1 MAIEGFDEILNV
13 FKDEV
18 RERLK
23 NIKDDLIALQSN
35 PDDPEILDSLQREAH
50 TIKGAARM
58 VGFSKT
64 GEVAHALETLI
75 KRYRSGELEI
85 GKVTKA
91 ALRAVDYIRNAI
103 DKGESDEKSV
113 LEILENPDKLQKGG
127 EGAVEIT
134 KSFEV
139 EDIWKFIPVEYEQIE
154 KLSQKLEDLYMRTMG
169 ILRYRK
175 DLLNQIE
182 DRRTSEII
190 EKLLND
196 FDFFR
201 KSLHQLT
208 MEISDLRLVPIS
220 KVFDSITRPIYEIA
234 TSLGKK
240 VKVNLRSTEIKI
252 DKRILDS
259 ILDSI
264 IHLIRNALDHGIE
277 PPDERIK
284 RGKPEYGTL
293 YLSAFER
300 EGKVVIQIED
310 DGRGIDTEKV
320 VKRAIEKGLI
330 DPEVAKHLSDKEK
343 IDLIF
348 IHGFSTKDQVN
359 EMSGRGVGMDVVKS
373 RVEELGG
380 EIIVETT
387 PGYGTRVELI
397 LPLTIATVNLIFF
410 KIGEF
415 TFAYPSYHVEN
426 IIRTERGRLLTLSNG
441 KKYYDLG
448 KERIPVADL
457 VSTGNGQKY
466 LIVDRKN
473 RLGYLV
479 NEVVGEESVVIKRM
493 SGPLKNLKM
502 IKGFVSLSSE
512 NVAYLIDLS
521 EISKAESVL
530 NFKKEIEFYEKPEI
544 VTKRRILVVDDS
556 PATREVISGLLIG
569 AGYDV
574 VTAENGIQAMREL
587 GRENFDLVVTDIN
600 MPQMDGYEL
609 TKYIRETPH
618 LKALPIIML
627 TSFGSTEERRKGKEV
642 GVDEYLTKGS
652 FDPAR
657 FLEIIRKYLEGR

>member
-1 MAIEGFDEILNV
+1 MGIEGFDEIINV

-23 NIKDDLIALQSN
+23 HIEDSLIALQSN
-35 PDDPEILDSLQREAH
+35 PEDPEILDSLQREAH

-58 VGFSKT
+58 VGYSKT
-64 GEVAHALETLI
+64 GEVAHGLETLI
-75 KRYRSGELEI
+75 KRYREGEVETD
-85 GKVTKA
+85 KMVKA

-103 DKGESDEKSV
+103 EEGESDEKPV
-113 LEILENPDKLQKGG
+113 LEILENPDKLQEVG
-127 EGAVEIT
+127 EGTVEIT

-154 KLSQKLEDLYMRTMG
+154 RLSQKLEDLYMRTVG
-169 ILRYRK
+169 IVRYRK
-175 DLLNQIE
+175 DLLSQIE
-182 DRRTSEII
+182 DRKTAEII
-190 EKLLND
+190 ERLLND

-240 VKVNLRSTEIKI
+240 VKVNLRSTDIKI

-277 PPDERIK
+277 PPEERIK
-284 RGKPEYGTL
+284 KGKSEFGTL

-330 DPEVAKHLSDKEK
+330 DPETAKHLSEKEK
-343 IDLIF
+343 IGLIF
-348 IHGFSTKDQVN
+348 IHGFSTREQVSD
-359 EMSGRGVGMDVVKS
+359 MSGRGVGMDVVKS

-380 EIIVETT
+380 EINVETT
-387 PGYGTRVELI
+387 PGYGTRIELI

-426 IIRTERGRLLTLSNG
+426 IIRIEKERLITLSSG
-441 KKYYDLG
+441 RKYYDMG
-448 KERIPVADL
+448 KERIPVVDL
-457 VSTGNGQKY
+457 VASDHGQEY
-466 LIVDRKN
+466 LIIARRN
-473 RLGYLV
+473 RIGYMV
-479 NEVVGEESVVIKRM
+479 NEVVGEESVIIKRM
-493 SGPLKNLKM
+493 TGPLKNLKM

-512 NVAYLIDLS
+512 NIAYLIDLS
-521 EISKAESVL
+521 EMSIMESML
-530 NFKKEIEFYEKPEI
+530 KFKEEIESHVKP
-544 VTKRRILVVDDS
+544 VVVRKKRILVVDDS
-556 PATREVISGLLIG
+556 PATREVVSGLLRG
-569 AGYDV
+569 AGYEV
-574 VTAENGIQAMREL
+574 ITAENGIQAMREL

-618 LKALPIIML
+618 LKALPVIML
-627 TSFGSTEERRKGKEV
+627 TSFGSAEERRKGKEV
-642 GVDEYLTKGS
+642 GADEYLTKGS
-652 FDPAR
+652 FDPAK
-657 FLEIIRKYLEGR
+657 FLEIVRKYLEER

>member
-1 MAIEGFDEILNV
+1 MGIEGFDEIINV

-18 RERLK
+18 RDRLK
-23 NIKDDLIALQSN
+23 NIEDGLIALQSN
-35 PDDPEILDSLQREAH
+35 PEDQEILDNLQREAH

-58 VGFSKT
+58 VGYSRT

-75 KRYRSGELEI
+75 KRYRNGEVETE
-85 GKVTKA
+85 KMVKA

-103 DKGESDEKSV
+103 EKGESDEKSV
-113 LEILENPDKLQKGG
+113 LEVLENPDKLQG
-127 EGAVEIT
+127 EGTVEIT

-139 EDIWKFIPVEYEQIE
+139 EDVWKFIPVEYEQIE
-154 KLSQKLEDLYMRTMG
+154 KLSQKLEDLYMRTVG
-169 ILRYRK
+169 IVRYKK
-175 DLLNQIE
+175 DLLSQIE
-182 DRRTSEII
+182 DRKTAEII
-190 EKLLND
+190 EKLMSD

-208 MEISDLRLVPIS
+208 MEISDLRLVPVS

-240 VKVNLRSTEIKI
+240 VKVNLRSTDIKI

-277 PPDERIK
+277 PPEERVK
-284 RGKPEYGTL
+284 KGKPEYGTL

-310 DGRGIDTEKV
+310 DGRGIDTEQV
-320 VKRAIEKGLI
+320 VKKAVEKGI
-330 DPEVAKHLSDKEK
+330 VDQETAAHLSEKEK

-348 IHGFSTKDQVN
+348 IHGFSTKEQVSD
-359 EMSGRGVGMDVVKS
+359 MSGRGVGMDVVKS

-380 EIIVETT
+380 EISVETT
-387 PGYGTRVELI
+387 PGYGTRIELI

-410 KIGEF
+410 RIGEF

-426 IIRTERGRLLTLSNG
+426 IIRIEKNRLITLSNG
-441 KKYYDLG
+441 RKYYDMG
-448 KERIPVADL
+448 EERIPVVDL
-457 VSTGNGQKY
+457 VPAGEGLEY
-466 LIVDRKN
+466 LIVTRRN
-473 RLGYLV
+473 RIGYMV

-493 SGPLKNLKM
+493 SGPLKNLSM
-502 IKGFVSLSSE
+502 LKGFVPLSTE
-512 NVAYLIDLS
+512 NIAYLIDLS
-521 EISKAESVL
+521 EMSIMESML
-530 NFKKEIEFYEKPEI
+530 RFKEEIKSHVKPEE
-544 VTKRRILVVDDS
+544 VKRKRILVVDDS
-556 PATREVISGLLIG
+556 PATREVVSGLLRG
-569 AGYDV
+569 AGYEV

-587 GRENFDLVVTDIN
+587 GKEDFDLVVTDIN
-600 MPQMDGYEL
+600 MPQMDGYDL

-618 LKALPIIML
+618 LKALPVIML
-627 TSFGSTEERRKGKEV
+627 TSFGSSEERKKGKEV
-642 GVDEYLTKGS
+642 GADEYLTKGS
-652 FDPAR
+652 FDPAK

>member
-1 MAIEGFDEILNV
+1 MGIEGFDEIINV

-18 RERLK
+18 RGRLK
-23 NIKDDLIALQSN
+23 NIEDALLALQSK
-35 PDDPEILDSLQREAH
+35 PDDPEILDTLQREAH

-64 GEVAHALETLI
+64 GEVAHKLETLI
-75 KRYRSGELEI
+75 KKYRDREVEVD
-85 GKVTKA
+85 KVVKA
-91 ALRAVDYIRNAI
+91 ALKAVDYIRNAI
-103 DKGESDEKSV
+103 EKGESDEKPV
-113 LEILENPDKLQKGG
+113 IEILENPDVLEETT
-127 EGAVEIT
+127 EGVVEIT
-134 KSFEV
+134 KSFEI
-139 EDIWKFIPVEYEQIE
+139 EDVWKFIPVEYEQLE
-154 KLSQKLEDLYMRTMG
+154 KLSQKLEDLYMRTVG
-169 ILRYRK
+169 LYRK

-182 DRRTSEII
+182 DRKTAEII
-190 EKLLND
+190 ERLLND

-220 KVFDSITRPIYEIA
+220 RVFDSITRPIYEIA

-240 VKVNLRSTEIKI
+240 VKVNLRSTDIKI

-277 PPDERIK
+277 PPEERIK

-310 DGRGIDTEKV
+310 DGRGINTEEV
-320 VKRAIEKGLI
+320 VKRAIDKGLI
-330 DPEVAKHLSDKEK
+330 DPETVEQLSEKEK
-343 IDLIF
+343 IGLIF
-348 IHGFSTKDQVN
+348 VHGFSTKEHVSDL
-359 EMSGRGVGMDVVKS
+359 SGRGVGMDVVKA

-380 EIIVETT
+380 EIDVETT

-415 TFAYPSYHVEN
+415 TFAYPSYHVES
-426 IIRTERGRLLTLSNG
+426 ITKIEKKRLITLSNG
-441 KKYYDLG
+441 KKYYDMG
-448 KERIPVADL
+448 DKRVPVVDL
-457 VSTGNGQKY
+457 VSSENGQEY
-466 LIVDRKN
+466 LIIVRKN
-473 RLGYLV
+473 GVGYIV
-479 NEVVGEESVVIKRM
+479 DEVVGEESVVIKRM
-493 SGPLKNLKM
+493 TGPLKNLKT
-502 IKGFVSLSSE
+502 IKGFVLISRE
-512 NVAYLIDLS
+512 NFAYLIDL
-521 EISKAESVL
+521 AEMAKVGAIDR
-530 NFKKEIEFYEKPEI
+530 FKTEIESFEELESI
-544 VTKRRILVVDDS
+544 TKRRILVVDDS
-556 PATREVISGLLIG
+556 SATREVVSGLLRG
-569 AGYDV
+569 AGYEV

-587 GRENFDLVVTDIN
+587 GREHFDLVVTDIN

-618 LKALPIIML
+618 LKALPVIML
-627 TSFGSTEERRKGKEV
+627 TSFGSDEERRKGKEV
-642 GVDEYLTKGS
+642 GADEYLTKGS

-657 FLEIIRKYLEGR
+657 FLEIVRKYLEEK

>member
-1 MAIEGFDEILNV
+1 MGIEGFDEIINV

-18 RERLK
+18 RGRLK
-23 NIKDDLIALQSN
+23 NIEDGLIALQSN
-35 PDDPEILDSLQREAH
+35 PEDQEILDNLQREAH

-58 VGFSKT
+58 VGYSRT

-75 KRYRSGELEI
+75 KRYRNGEVETE
-85 GKVTKA
+85 KMVKA

-103 DKGESDEKSV
+103 EKGESDEKSV
-113 LEILENPDKLQKGG
+113 LEVLENPDKLQG
-127 EGAVEIT
+127 EGTVEIT

-139 EDIWKFIPVEYEQIE
+139 EDVWKFIPVEYEQIE
-154 KLSQKLEDLYMRTMG
+154 KLSQKLEDLYMRTVG
-169 ILRYRK
+169 IVRYRK
-175 DLLNQIE
+175 DLLSQIE
-182 DRRTSEII
+182 DRKTAEII
-190 EKLLND
+190 EKLMSD

-201 KSLHQLT
+201 KNLHQLT
-208 MEISDLRLVPIS
+208 MEISDLRLVPVS

-240 VKVNLRSTEIKI
+240 VKVNLRSTDIKI

-277 PPDERIK
+277 PPEERVK
-284 RGKPEYGTL
+284 KGKPEYGTL

-310 DGRGIDTEKV
+310 DGRGIDTEQV
-320 VKRAIEKGLI
+320 VKKAVEKGII
-330 DPEVAKHLSDKEK
+330 DQETAAHMSEKEK

-348 IHGFSTKDQVN
+348 IHGFSTKEQVSD
-359 EMSGRGVGMDVVKS
+359 MSGRGVGMDVVKS

-380 EIIVETT
+380 EISVETT
-387 PGYGTRVELI
+387 PGYGTRIELI

-410 KIGEF
+410 RIGEF

-426 IIRTERGRLLTLSNG
+426 IIRIEKNRLITLSNG
-441 KKYYDLG
+441 RKYYDMG
-448 KERIPVADL
+448 EERIPVVDL
-457 VSTGNGQKY
+457 VPAGEGLEY
-466 LIVDRKN
+466 LIVTRRN
-473 RLGYLV
+473 RIGYMV

-493 SGPLKNLKM
+493 SGPLKNLNM
-502 IKGFVSLSSE
+502 LKGFVPLSTE
-512 NVAYLIDLS
+512 NIAYLIDLS
-521 EISKAESVL
+521 EMSIMESML
-530 NFKKEIEFYEKPEI
+530 KFKEEIKSHVKPEE
-544 VTKRRILVVDDS
+544 VKRKRILVVDDS
-556 PATREVISGLLIG
+556 PATREVVSGLLRG
-569 AGYDV
+569 AGYEV

-587 GRENFDLVVTDIN
+587 GKEDFDLVVTDIN

-618 LKALPIIML
+618 LKALPVIML
-627 TSFGSTEERRKGKEV
+627 TSFGSAEERKKGKEV
-642 GVDEYLTKGS
+642 GADEYLTKGS
-652 FDPAR
+652 FDPAK

>member
-1 MAIEGFDEILNV
+1 MGIEGFDEIINV

-18 RERLK
+18 RGRLK
-23 NIKDDLIALQSN
+23 NIEDGLIALQSN
-35 PDDPEILDSLQREAH
+35 PEDQEILDNLQREAH

-58 VGFSKT
+58 VGYSRT

-75 KRYRSGELEI
+75 KRYRNGEVETE
-85 GKVTKA
+85 KMVKA

-103 DKGESDEKSV
+103 EKGESDEKSV
-113 LEILENPDKLQKGG
+113 LEVLENPDKLQG
-127 EGAVEIT
+127 EGTVEIT

-139 EDIWKFIPVEYEQIE
+139 EDVWKFIPVEYEQIE
-154 KLSQKLEDLYMRTMG
+154 KLSQKLEDLYMRTVG
-169 ILRYRK
+169 IVRYRK
-175 DLLNQIE
+175 DLLSQIE
-182 DRRTSEII
+182 DRKTAEII
-190 EKLLND
+190 EKLMSD

-208 MEISDLRLVPIS
+208 MEISDLRLVPVS

-240 VKVNLRSTEIKI
+240 VKVNLRSTDIKI

-277 PPDERIK
+277 PPEERVK
-284 RGKPEYGTL
+284 KGKPEYGTL

-310 DGRGIDTEKV
+310 DGRGIDTEQV
-320 VKRAIEKGLI
+320 VKKAVEKGII
-330 DPEVAKHLSDKEK
+330 DQETAAHLSEKEK

-348 IHGFSTKDQVN
+348 IHGFSTKEQVSD
-359 EMSGRGVGMDVVKS
+359 MSGRGVGMDVVKS

-380 EIIVETT
+380 EISVETT
-387 PGYGTRVELI
+387 PGYGTRIELI

-410 KIGEF
+410 RIGEF

-426 IIRTERGRLLTLSNG
+426 IIRIEKNRLITLSNG
-441 KKYYDLG
+441 RKYYDMG
-448 KERIPVADL
+448 EERIPVVDL
-457 VSTGNGQKY
+457 VPAGEGLEY
-466 LIVDRKN
+466 LIVTRRN
-473 RLGYLV
+473 RIGYMV

-493 SGPLKNLKM
+493 SGPLKNLSM
-502 IKGFVSLSSE
+502 LKGFVPLSTE
-512 NVAYLIDLS
+512 NIAYLIDLS
-521 EISKAESVL
+521 EMSIMESML
-530 NFKKEIEFYEKPEI
+530 KFKEEIKSHVKPEE
-544 VTKRRILVVDDS
+544 VKRKRILVVDDS
-556 PATREVISGLLIG
+556 PATREVVSGLLRG
-569 AGYDV
+569 AGYEV

-587 GRENFDLVVTDIN
+587 GKEDFDLVVTDIN

-618 LKALPIIML
+618 LKALPVIML
-627 TSFGSTEERRKGKEV
+627 TSFGSSEERKKGKEV
-642 GVDEYLTKGS
+642 GADEYLTKGS
-652 FDPAR
+652 FDPAK

>member
-1 MAIEGFDEILNV
+1 MGIEGFDEIINV

-18 RERLK
+18 RGRLK
-23 NIKDDLIALQSN
+23 NIEDGLIALQSN
-35 PDDPEILDSLQREAH
+35 PEDQEILDNLQREAH

-58 VGFSKT
+58 VGYSRT

-75 KRYRSGELEI
+75 KRYRNGEVETE
-85 GKVTKA
+85 KMVKA

-103 DKGESDEKSV
+103 EKGESDEKSV
-113 LEILENPDKLQKGG
+113 LEVLENPDKLQG
-127 EGAVEIT
+127 EGTVEIT

-139 EDIWKFIPVEYEQIE
+139 EDVWKFIPVEYEQIE
-154 KLSQKLEDLYMRTMG
+154 KLSQKLEDLYMRTVG
-169 ILRYRK
+169 IVRYRK
-175 DLLNQIE
+175 DLLSQIE
-182 DRRTSEII
+182 DRKTAEII
-190 EKLLND
+190 EKLMSD

-208 MEISDLRLVPIS
+208 MEISDLRLVPVS

-240 VKVNLRSTEIKI
+240 VKVNLRSTDIKI

-277 PPDERIK
+277 PPEERVK
-284 RGKPEYGTL
+284 KGKPEYGTL

-310 DGRGIDTEKV
+310 DGRGIDTEQV
-320 VKRAIEKGLI
+320 VKKAVEKGII
-330 DPEVAKHLSDKEK
+330 DQETAAHLSEKEK

-348 IHGFSTKDQVN
+348 IHGFSTKEQVSD
-359 EMSGRGVGMDVVKS
+359 MSGRGVGMDVVKS

-380 EIIVETT
+380 EISVETT
-387 PGYGTRVELI
+387 PGYGTRIELI

-410 KIGEF
+410 RIGEF

-426 IIRTERGRLLTLSNG
+426 IIRIEKNRLITLSNG
-441 KKYYDLG
+441 RKYYDMG
-448 KERIPVADL
+448 EERIPVVDL
-457 VSTGNGQKY
+457 VPAGEGLEY
-466 LIVDRKN
+466 LIVTRRN
-473 RLGYLV
+473 RIGYMV

-493 SGPLKNLKM
+493 SGPLKNLNM
-502 IKGFVSLSSE
+502 LKGFVPLSTE
-512 NVAYLIDLS
+512 NIAYLIDLS
-521 EISKAESVL
+521 EMSIMESML
-530 NFKKEIEFYEKPEI
+530 KFKEEIKSHVKPEE
-544 VTKRRILVVDDS
+544 VKRKRILVVDDS
-556 PATREVISGLLIG
+556 PATREVVSGLLRG
-569 AGYDV
+569 AGYEV

-587 GRENFDLVVTDIN
+587 GKEDFDLVVTDIN

-618 LKALPIIML
+618 LKALPVIML
-627 TSFGSTEERRKGKEV
+627 TSFGSAEERKKGKEV
-642 GVDEYLTKGS
+642 GADEYLTKGS
-652 FDPAR
+652 FDPAK

>member
-1 MAIEGFDEILNV
+1 MGIEGFDEIINV

-18 RERLK
+18 RGRLK
-23 NIKDDLIALQSN
+23 NIEDGLIALQSN
-35 PDDPEILDSLQREAH
+35 PEDQEILDNLQREAH

-58 VGFSKT
+58 VGYSRT

-75 KRYRSGELEI
+75 KRYRSGEVETE
-85 GKVTKA
+85 KMVKA

-103 DKGESDEKSV
+103 EKGESDEKSV
-113 LEILENPDKLQKGG
+113 LEVLENPDKLQG
-127 EGAVEIT
+127 EGTVEIT

-139 EDIWKFIPVEYEQIE
+139 EDVWKFIPVEYEQIE
-154 KLSQKLEDLYMRTMG
+154 KLSQKLEDLYMRTVG
-169 ILRYRK
+169 IVRYRK
-175 DLLNQIE
+175 DLLSQIE
-182 DRRTSEII
+182 DRKTAEII
-190 EKLLND
+190 EKLLSD

-208 MEISDLRLVPIS
+208 MEISDLRLVPVS

-240 VKVNLRSTEIKI
+240 VKVNLRSTDIKI

-277 PPDERIK
+277 PPEERVK
-284 RGKPEYGTL
+284 KGKPEYGTL

-310 DGRGIDTEKV
+310 DGRGIDTEQV
-320 VKRAIEKGLI
+320 VKKAVEKGII
-330 DPEVAKHLSDKEK
+330 DQETAAHLSEKEK

-348 IHGFSTKDQVN
+348 IHGFSTKERVSD
-359 EMSGRGVGMDVVKS
+359 MSGRGVGMDVVKS

-380 EIIVETT
+380 EISVETT
-387 PGYGTRVELI
+387 PGYGTRIELI

-410 KIGEF
+410 RIGEF

-426 IIRTERGRLLTLSNG
+426 IIRIEKNRLITLSNG
-441 KKYYDLG
+441 RKYYDVG
-448 KERIPVADL
+448 EERIPVVDL
-457 VSTGNGQKY
+457 VPAGEGLEY
-466 LIVDRKN
+466 LIVTRRN
-473 RLGYLV
+473 RIGYMV
-479 NEVVGEESVVIKRM
+479 NEIVGEESVVIKRM
-493 SGPLKNLKM
+493 SGPLKNLSM
-502 IKGFVSLSSE
+502 LKGFVPLSTE
-512 NVAYLIDLS
+512 NIAYLIDLS
-521 EISKAESVL
+521 EMSIMESML
-530 NFKKEIEFYEKPEI
+530 KFREEIKSHVRPEE
-544 VTKRRILVVDDS
+544 VKRKRILVVDDS
-556 PATREVISGLLIG
+556 PATREVVSGLLRG
-569 AGYDV
+569 AGYEV

-587 GRENFDLVVTDIN
+587 GKEDFDLVVTDIN

-618 LKALPIIML
+618 LKALPVIML
-627 TSFGSTEERRKGKEV
+627 TSFGSAEERKKGKEV
-642 GVDEYLTKGS
+642 GADEYLTKGS
-652 FDPAR
+652 FDPAK